1 MQRLLFVFLSSMVFL
16 LAGCSQPPKVINNA
30 CDILSLHPTWYRYH
44 VHFAHKYSVPIP
56 TVMAIIALESGFNPQ
71 ARPVKSWLV
80 KNYIPWEY
88 ASSSYG
94 YSQATNAAW
103 NDFQRANPYSIYT
116 RGDYV
121 SSVAFISWYLSTYA
135 VSKGKMRVD
144 EQYIIYHDGPNKE
157 AHAIAPATRN
167 YANKVLSLANTYEAQ
182 LRQCGYLSWSQ
193 MWLFGPLPSFAEY

>member
-1 MQRLLFVFLSSMVFL
+1 MVFL
-16 LAGCSQPPKVINNA
+16 LGGCSQQPIALNNA

-56 TVMAIIALESGFNPQ
+56 TVMAIIALESGFNAQ

-94 YSQATNAAW
+94 YSQATNASW
-103 NDFQRANPYSIYT
+103 KDFQRANPYSIYT

-121 SSVAFISWYLSTYA
+121 SSVAFVSWYLSTYA
-135 VSKGKMRVD
+135 VSKGMTKID
-144 EQYIIYHDGPNKE
+144 DQYIIYHDGPNK
-157 AHAIAPATRN
+157 AANAISPATRE
-167 YANKVLSLANTYEAQ
+167 YANKVSRLADTYERQ
-182 LRQCGYLSWSQ
+182 LKQCRYLSWSQ
-193 MWLFGPLPSFAEY
+193 MWLVGPLSTTAAY